1 MQKENKINM
10 YSNKMK
16 IEMQKKGKKY
26 NPIVKFIYKLY
37 ILFYN
42 CYKYLIYLFM
52 KFVHVEI
59 KIFINICI

>member
-1 MQKENKINM
+1 MQKGNKISM

-42 CYKYLIYLFM
+42 CYKYLFNINNNCR
-52 KFVHVEI
+52 I
-59 KIFINICI
+59 KYKSFE